1 MCIRRQYNNLTT
13 IAQQNAAGSV
23 KKKKKRTPVAPN
35 VGYQVALSLSLPP
48 LAHTR
53 AGTNTHTQS
62 NVFRLYPGQNR
73 PTQIQHRLSAHNLST
88 SLRFCPPPSPL
99 FLFLIPLRFV
109 TFSFLVLSL
118 FKCQLHS
125 TFIQICVARI
135 CLDIARQYINI
146 YNLIYNIHT
155 QFYILI
161 KLNMCV
167 ISFAGCASPLRVKV
181 SSSCDFQWIY
191 RVLLCVSEG
200 LGILPQIC

>member
-1 MCIRRQYNNLTT
+1 MRQEAL
-13 IAQQNAAGSV
+13 
-23 KKKKKRTPVAPN
+23 KKRRKERLWRPTWVTRQPSP
-35 VGYQVALSLSLPP
+35 SLSL
-48 LAHTR
+48 LSHTHVP
-53 AGTNTHTQS
+53 AHTQS

-88 SLRFCPPPSPL
+88 SLRFCPTPSPL
-99 FLFLIPLRFV
+99 FLFLMPLRFV

>member
-1 MCIRRQYNNLTT
+1 M
-13 IAQQNAAGSV
+13 
-23 KKKKKRTPVAPN
+23 APT
-35 VGYQVALSLSLPP
+35 VGYQVAFSLS
-48 LAHTR
+48 HS
-53 AGTNTHTQS
+53 THTCRHRHTHTHKAMS
-62 NVFRLYPGQNR
+62 FVYILAKTGLPRAR
-73 PTQIQHRLSAHNLST
+73 VASVPTIWVRLSGLV
-88 SLRFCPPPSPL
+88 LPL
-99 FLFLIPLRFV
+99 VPFFLFLMPLRFV

-135 CLDIARQYINI
+135 CLDIARQYTPYILYI
-146 YNLIYNIHT
+146 YI

-167 ISFAGCASPLRVKV
+167 ISLAGCASPLRVKV